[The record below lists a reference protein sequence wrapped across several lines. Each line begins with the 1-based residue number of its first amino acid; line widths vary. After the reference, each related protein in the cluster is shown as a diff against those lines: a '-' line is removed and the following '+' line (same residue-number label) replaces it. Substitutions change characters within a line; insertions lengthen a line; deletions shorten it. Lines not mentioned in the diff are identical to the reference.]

1 MNGKTAW
8 SLSAKAFETSRNE
21 RCSRLLRPIF
31 FQFGV
36 TWFWV
41 ALALEGRAVEVWRDL
56 RAQNDSAK
64 RLKLA
69 GVWASCADG
78 LRQAVMNDGQFHRV
92 LAWSLP
98 DSRKMRGLGLGRMWA
113 VLCPYCQRFHMH
125 SPGEGRRT
133 PHCCAENDDRHYA
146 LEFAGSLPLEH
157 HRRFY
162 RTSRV
167 DLPKL
172 VAQWP
177 ETCMEAK
184 SADLLPAELMAA

>member
-8 SLSAKAFETSRNE
+8 SLSAKAFDTSRSE

-56 RAQNDSAK
+56 RAQNTSAK

-78 LRQAVMNDGQFHRV
+78 LRAAVLNDGQNRCV
-92 LAWSLP
+92 SAWSLP
-98 DSRKMRGLGLGRMWA
+98 DSRKMRSLGLGRMWA

-133 PHCCAENDDRHYA
+133 PHCCSDADDRHYV
-146 LEFAGSLPLEH
+146 LEFAGPLPLQH

-162 RTSRV
+162 HASRLE
-167 DLPKL
+167 LPKL
-172 VAQWP
+172 VAHWP
-177 ETCMEAK
+177 GQC
-184 SADLLPAELMAA
+184 ADGGPAELPAELMAA

>member
-21 RCSRLLRPIF
+21 HCSRLLRPIF

-56 RAQNDSAK
+56 RSQSTSAK

-78 LRQAVMNDGQFHRV
+78 LRETVLSDGQPCQV
-92 LAWSLP
+92 PAWSLP
-98 DSRKMRGLGLGRMWA
+98 DSRKMRSLGLGRMWA

-133 PHCCAENDDRHYA
+133 PHCCANRDDRHYI
-146 LEFAGSLPLEH
+146 LEFAGPLPLQH

-167 DLPKL
+167 DLPRL
-172 VAQWP
+172 VDHWSGTGLSHQP
-177 ETCMEAK
+177 DE
-184 SADLLPAELMAA
+184 LLPSELLAA